1 MPDYKRVNSSL
12 EISRKIAGCLED
24 IDPIQY
30 NGQNRARR
38 IRNVNDHIQGR
49 NDMPLD
55 ELLDWAAK
63 AQGGDYAAR
72 VQAIRRSI
80 QDFREQKALLETP
93 YAKNGGGRQYKYK
106 IMDLNPDQPLKIIN
120 QLTYDRAAKA
130 GFPKGFF
137 QESYFDQVTF
147 YCLPD
152 NANCNFSRFH
162 DCTFAVCRLAGV
174 RFWEA
179 GLYGCEFHS
188 CRIEYTL
195 FPDATLAN
203 THFRDCSIHS
213 AAFLRTRMNRCN
225 TIDCAVGR
233 LNFNGAVLDGCSYG
247 RIARLPNSRIEALE
261 TASFTMGGATQ
272 EEAQAN
278 RAAILHALGVLEE
291 LPMKQRRPRSR
302 ER

>member
-1 MPDYKRVNSSL
+1 MSERKAVRSTLSISQSIAYYLEMSSPGVYPPGDRAKTIRTVNDILQGRSDRSVDNL
-12 EISRKIAGCLED
+12 MDEVRAKGGPYYAGEISRVCDE
-24 IDPIQY
+24 IQAF
-30 NGQNRARR
+30 Q
-38 IRNVNDHIQGR
+38 
-49 NDMPLD
+49 
-55 ELLDWAAK
+55 
-63 AQGGDYAAR
+63 
-72 VQAIRRSI
+72 
-80 QDFREQKALLETP
+80 EQKALLSKP
-93 YAKNGGGRQYKYK
+93 YTKTSGKQYKYSF
-106 IMDLNPDQPLKIIN
+106 MDLDPDQPLKIIN

-152 NANCNFSRFH
+152 NANCKFSRFH
-162 DCTFAVCRLAGV
+162 NCTFAVCRLAGV

-179 GLYGCEFHS
+179 SLYGCAFHS
-188 CRIEYTL
+188 CRIAYTL

-213 AAFLRTRMNRCN
+213 AAFLRSRMSRCN

-233 LNFNGAVLDGCSYG
+233 LNFNGATLDSCSYG
-247 RIARLPNSRIEALE
+247 RITRLPNSRIEVLE

-272 EEAQAN
+272 EEVQAN
-278 RAAILHALGVLEE
+278 RTAILQALGVPEPPE
-291 LPMKQRRPRSR
+291 KKRRSRSR

>member
-1 MPDYKRVNSSL
+1 MSERKAVRSTLAISQSIAYYLEMSSPGVYPPGDRAKTVRML
-12 EISRKIAGCLED
+12 ND
-24 IDPIQY
+24 IL
-30 NGQNRARR
+30 
-38 IRNVNDHIQGR
+38 QGR
-49 NDMPLD
+49 SDRSVENLMD
-55 ELLDWAAK
+55 EVRAK
-63 AQGGDYAAR
+63 GGSYYAGEIGR
-72 VQAIRRSI
+72 VCKEIQAF
-80 QDFREQKALLETP
+80 QVQKALLSQP
-93 YAKNGGGRQYKYK
+93 YTKTSGKQYKYK
-106 IMDLNPDQPLKIIN
+106 TMELDPDRPLKIIN

-147 YCLPD
+147 YCLPE

-162 DCTFAVCRLAGV
+162 NCTFAVCRLAGV

-179 GLYGCEFHS
+179 SLYSCEFHS

-203 THFRDCSIHS
+203 THFRDCSIRS
-213 AAFLRTRMNRCN
+213 AAFLRTRMSRCN

-233 LNFNGAVLDGCSYG
+233 LNLNGAILDGCSYG
-247 RIARLPNSRIEALE
+247 RITHLPNSRIEALE
-261 TASFTMGGATQ
+261 TVSFTMGGATQ

-278 RAAILHALGVLEE
+278 RAAILQALGVPEE
-291 LPMKQRRPRSR
+291 PHRKKPPRGR

>member
-1 MPDYKRVNSSL
+1 MSERKAARSTLSMSQNIAYYLEMSSPGVYPP
-12 EISRKIAGCLED
+12 E
-24 IDPIQY
+24 
-30 NGQNRARR
+30 NRAETIRR
-38 IRNVNDHIQGR
+38 INDILQGR
-49 NDMPLD
+49 SDRSVEDLMD
-55 ELLDWAAK
+55 EVRAK
-63 AQGGDYAAR
+63 GGSYYAGEIDLVCKELQDY
-72 VQAIRRSI
+72 QA
-80 QDFREQKALLETP
+80 QKALLSQP
-93 YAKNGGGRQYKYK
+93 YTKTSNKQYKYK
-106 IMDLNPDQPLKIIN
+106 AMDLDPDRPLKIIN

-162 DCTFAVCRLAGV
+162 NCTFAVCRLAGV
-174 RFWEA
+174 KFWEA
-179 GLYGCEFHS
+179 SLYGCEFHS

-203 THFRDCSIHS
+203 TNFRDCAIRS
-213 AAFLRTRMNRCN
+213 AAFLRTRMNRCS

-247 RIARLPNSRIEALE
+247 RISRLPNSRIEGLE
-261 TASFTMGGATQ
+261 TASFTMSGAT
-272 EEAQAN
+272 EEECREN
-278 RAAILHALGVLEE
+278 RAAIFQALGAPEE
-291 LPMKQRRPRSR
+291 PPVKQHRPRDR